1 MPYETHPLPPAS
13 TSALPLG
20 SLAPPLSSPLIPAA
34 PRVSI
39 PLPRAQTEP
48 LPTQQY
54 TTTLPQRAQTTPPE
68 TSKNT
73 ITARRCTNKD
83 ASPSSF
89 VKFMD
94 IPVTMTREHI
104 HDCLQNNRKWSSVNI
119 SNVEIF
125 AIKNKDS
132 TVVNVLKIKFKDD
145 AQSTTTVVD
154 YLQNTYDYVP
164 QLIVSHSLG
173 SLAAFYWICYG
184 RTPDGQQLPA
194 FVNVSGR
201 YRKKTLY
208 ESTKEWQKSFNEQ
221 GYYEYTG
228 TVARKPVTFRIYLN
242 DFERFANW
250 DTAFVWHKF
259 PSTTDVLTVHGMSDT
274 TVPPQRTDTE
284 KVLKRRSDAL
294 IYAKALGARRPGTHA
309 LHLMEGAGH
318 TFTGHIDELIGSI
331 LEWWEVRRRGGLNT
345 GIWLP
350 HVHESAKL

>member
-1 MPYETHPLPPAS
+1 MGHKDYLHQRKLAER
-13 TSALPLG
+13 LPL
-20 SLAPPLSSPLIPAA
+20 
-34 PRVSI
+34 
-39 PLPRAQTEP
+39 
-48 LPTQQY
+48 
-54 TTTLPQRAQTTPPE
+54 
-68 TSKNT
+68 
-73 ITARRCTNKD
+73 D
-83 ASPSSF
+83 SF
-89 VKFMD
+89 RFD
-94 IPVTMTREHI
+94 FRGNHESTG
-104 HDCLQNNRKWSSVNI
+104 KWSYSDI
-119 SNVEIF
+119 LGHI
-125 AIKNKDS
+125 ADI
-132 TVVNVLKIKFKDD
+132 
-145 AQSTTTVVD
+145 QTVVD
-154 YLQNTYDYVP
+154 YLQNTYEYVP

-173 SLAAFYWICYG
+173 SLAAFYWICHG

-208 ESTKEWQKSFNEQ
+208 ESTKEWQKSFQEQ

-228 TVARKPVTFRIYLN
+228 TVARKPVTFRIHLN

-274 TVPPQRTDTE
+274 TVPP
-284 KVLKRRSDAL
+284 SDAL

-309 LHLMEGAGH
+309 LHLMEGADH

-331 LEWWEVRRRGGLNT
+331 LEWWELRRRGGLNT